1 MKREKRRGV
10 RVERQ
15 REGERSVR
23 KRWKG
28 RGRKEWEG
36 EAERGGERVYCKNK
50 RE

>member
-1 MKREKRRGV
+1 MKREKRRGA
-10 RVERQ
+10 RVERE

-28 RGRKEWEG
+28 RGRKEG
-36 EAERGGERVYCKNK
+36 EAERGGEIVYCKNK